1 MPQVEVC
8 FAPPMFP
15 AYAREGISVVVADVF
30 RATSAIVTALHHGVG
45 AIIPVGSL
53 HQAKSYLDKGYL
65 AGGERN
71 GEVAEGF
78 AFGNS
83 PFSYMDPAFRGRE
96 VVLTTTNGTQAIE
109 MAWGFTDRISIGAFL
124 NLSALAQHLR
134 SEGRDV
140 VILCAGWKD
149 RFNMEDS
156 LFAGA
161 LTDRLISHHGYTTE
175 CDSATAS
182 MSVYRSARTDLRHF
196 LRGCSHRR
204 RLAHLNLEADVDYC
218 LREDICP
225 VVPVLRDGRLVMAQ

>member
-15 AYAREGISVVVADVF
+15 AYAREGISVVVVDVF
-30 RATSAIVTALHHGVG
+30 RATSAIVTALHHGVA
-45 AIIPVGSL
+45 AIVPVGSL
-53 HQAKSYLDKGYL
+53 QQARSYLDKGFL

-83 PFSYMDPAFRGRE
+83 PFSYMNPDFRGRE

-109 MAWGFTDRISIGAFL
+109 MARGYTDRISIGAFL

-134 SEGRDV
+134 TEGRDV

-161 LTDRLISHHGYTTE
+161 LTDRLVTECGYTTE

-182 MSVYRSARTDLRHF
+182 MLVYRSARTDLKHF

-218 LREDICP
+218 LRVDICP
-225 VVPVLRDGRLVMAQ
+225 VVPVLHNGKLLLQQ